1 LGLEHTPPVVRQ
13 MVTDRYG
20 PEHPVS
26 ISLTQ
31 HPWSGSCKEL
41 VQYMN
46 QLDQWRGTNW
56 RKEFNEVQSY
66 FYG

>member
-1 LGLEHTPPVVRQ
+1 